1 MMWRSVDDA
10 VKCLTGELRQIKQT
24 FETLVFGTIEVPRW
38 KECADLSFEL
48 FNTAIGSM
56 YVRRYINEN
65 TKNNALEIVNDIRKE
80 FYKML
85 LSNEWMDDETR

>member
-10 VKCLTGELRQIKQT
+10 VKYLTGELRQIKHT
-24 FETLVFGTIEVPRW
+24 YKKLVFGTIEVPRW

-48 FNTAIGSM
+48 FNIAIGSM